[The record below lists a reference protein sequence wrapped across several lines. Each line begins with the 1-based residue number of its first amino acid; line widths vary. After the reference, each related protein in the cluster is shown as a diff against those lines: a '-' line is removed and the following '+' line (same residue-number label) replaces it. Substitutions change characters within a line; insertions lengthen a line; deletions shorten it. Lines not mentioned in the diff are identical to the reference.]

1 MDQSIKYVA
10 EIDKDITDMLG
21 QYIAKNMTPKNS
33 PARAATPASAPT
45 SAKTVKPPVKRE
57 LFKE

>member
-33 PARAATPASAPT
+33 PARAATPAST
-45 SAKTVKPPVKRE
+45 SAKTVKPSVKRE